1 MNNLTTTNENQLD
14 PVALQKVLL
23 HGNIAG
29 LNAQQ
34 KNAYYMEVCRM
45 VGLNPL
51 TKPFDYIAFQ
61 GKEVLYANKGA
72 AEQLRMVHKIGLK
85 VVAREKIEDVYVV
98 TAEAVNTDGRT
109 DSSTGAV
116 SITGLRGEA
125 LANAMM
131 KAETKAKRRVTLSI
145 CGLNML
151 DETEVETIEGA
162 RPVPVQTASYSAPT
176 AKIAPAQP
184 WPEDGAPAPAG
195 SAYKF
200 QTGKFKLRTAE
211 EIAPEEL
218 QSWISWWDKKAAQ
231 GEQLSGKLVQDL
243 NYAREFLAYQNGN
256 HPVQDN
262 EDNEDVPF

>member
-1 MNNLTTTNENQLD
+1 
-14 PVALQKVLL
+14 
-23 HGNIAG
+23 
-29 LNAQQ
+29 
-34 KNAYYMEVCRM
+34 
-45 VGLNPL
+45 L

-151 DETEVETIEGA
+151 DETEVETIQGA
-162 RPVPVQTASYSAPT
+162 RPVPVQVESYSPP
-176 AKIAPAQP
+176 APARVVPSQP
-184 WPEDGAPAPAG
+184 WANDGAPAPEG

-200 QTGKFKLRTAE
+200 QTGKFKMRTAD
-211 EIAPEEL
+211 EIDPSEL
-218 QSWISWWDKKAAQ
+218 DSWVSWWDKKAAT
-231 GEQLSGKLVQDL
+231 GEQLSGKLIQDL
-243 NYAREFLAYQNGN
+243 DHARGYLASFNG
-256 HPVQDN
+256 PTEPDSS
-262 EDNEDVPF
+262 EDVPF